1 MKVLILFFLF
11 LSFSYCEQY
20 TFLLN
25 KYDKEIELEAK
36 IVSNIATS
44 TLSDNIKLFIPE
56 MSESEKKIY
65 SKIFTLVDTCS
76 NANFV
81 FVKRPIDITN
91 SCNIDKKVFFTNNYR
106 RLLEDDIYI
115 GAFFWSKSRPN
126 ITFIKDRLTEHD
138 IQLPSDY
145 RKFIEDIK

>member
-1 MKVLILFFLF
+1 MKVLTLFFLF

-25 KYDKEIELEAK
+25 PYDKEIELEAK

-44 TLSDNIKLFIPE
+44 TLSDDIKLFIPE
-56 MSESEKKIY
+56 ISDSEKKIY
-65 SKIFTLVDTCS
+65 SKIFTLMDTCS

-81 FVKRPIDITN
+81 FVKRPIDIST
-91 SCNIDKKVFFTNNYR
+91 SCSLDKKVFFTNNYR
-106 RLLEDDIYI
+106 KLLDEDIYI

-126 ITFIKDRLTEHD
+126 ITFIKDRLTEQNIH
-138 IQLPSDY
+138 LPNDY
-145 RKFIEDIK
+145 KKFIEDIK